1 MKSLYLPIFA
11 VIILSTSGI
20 VQGDAHA
27 QIGTPLK
34 LVSSPLKQFKS
45 GTPVDKIICL
55 QDFTLVIKTENG
67 YPACVKSQTV
77 QRLVE
82 LEWGT
87 VSTHQNTLV
96 AQNPSDANN
105 MFAFAFL
112 SKVSQQ
118 DKGNIFFSP
127 YSISNA
133 FSMVYEGARSTTASE
148 IQSVFHFIQDDTSRK
163 NYVSQINSEL
173 NSPSQQYKLSVANAL
188 WIQNDYPVL
197 PSYTDTL
204 KQYYTAN
211 ATNLD
216 LKNDSENSRKI
227 INTWV
232 ENKTNQKIVNLLPE
246 GSINKDTRVVLTN
259 AIYFKGNWTNQFE
272 ALDTS
277 NQNFTTSQDN
287 IVKVPMMTKTSSFP
301 YFEDSNMQAL
311 KMPYQGEHLSMIIL
325 LPKNNDLNELVNS
338 LSVEKLHQ
346 LNNNM
351 TIQSVSA
358 YIPKFTLDTKYTLND
373 YLSSMGMPSAFS
385 PVDADF
391 TGITG
396 NKDLSIS
403 TAVHQAFVKVDEK
416 GTEAAAAT
424 GAVTQATSLMLAKE
438 VFRADHPFA
447 FMIYD
452 DQTGLILFLGQVA
465 NPTA

>member
-1 MKSLYLPIFA
+1 MKSLYLPVYI
-11 VIILSTSGI
+11 VIILAASI

-27 QIGTPLK
+27 QISTSFK
-34 LVSSPLKQFKS
+34 LVSSPLEQFKS
-45 GTPVDKIICL
+45 GTSVDKIICL

-67 YPACVKSQTV
+67 YPACVKTQTA

-148 IQSVFHFIQDDTSRK
+148 MQSVFHFMQDDTSRK
-163 NYVSQINSEL
+163 NYVSQVNSEL
-173 NSPSQQYKLSVANAL
+173 SNPSQQYKLNVANAL

-197 PSYTDTL
+197 QSYTDTL
-204 KQYYTAN
+204 KQYYAAN

-232 ENKTNQKIVNLLPE
+232 ENKTNHKIVDLLPE

-272 ALDTS
+272 ASDTS
-277 NQNFTTSQDN
+277 NQNFTISQDN

-301 YFEDSNMQAL
+301 YFEDSSMQAL
-311 KMPYQGEHLSMIIL
+311 KMSYQGGHLSMIVL
-325 LPKNNDLNELVNS
+325 LPKDNDLSSLVNS

-351 TIQSVSA
+351 TTESVSA

-385 PVDADF
+385 PADADF

-396 NKDLSIS
+396 NKYLSIS

-424 GAVTQATSLMLAKE
+424 GAVAQATSLMLAKD
-438 VFRADHPFA
+438 VFKADHPFV
-447 FMIYD
+447 FIIYD
-452 DQTGLILFLGQVA
+452 DQTGLILFIGQVV
-465 NPTA
+465 NPAA

>member
-1 MKSLYLPIFA
+1 MKSLYLSVFVA
-11 VIILSTSGI
+11 IILAVSA

-27 QIGTPLK
+27 QIGTPIK
-34 LVSSPLKQFKS
+34 LVSSPLEQFKS

-67 YPACVKSQTV
+67 YPACVKSQTA

-87 VSTHQNTLV
+87 ISTHQNTLV
-96 AQNPSDANN
+96 AQNPSDSNN
-105 MFAFAFL
+105 MFAFALL

-148 IQSVFHFIQDDTSRK
+148 IQSVFHFIQDDASRK
-163 NYVSQINSEL
+163 NYVRQINSEI
-173 NSPSQQYKLSVANAL
+173 NNPSQQYKLNVANAL

-197 PSYTDTL
+197 QSYTDTL
-204 KQYYTAN
+204 EQYYTAN

-216 LKNDSENSRKI
+216 LKNDSENSRKT

-272 ALDTS
+272 ASDTS
-277 NQNFTTSQDN
+277 DQNFTISQDD
-287 IVKVPMMTKTSSFP
+287 IVKVPMMKKDTSFP

-311 KMPYQGEHLSMIIL
+311 KMPYQGGHLSMMIL
-325 LPKNNDLNELVNS
+325 LPKDNNLGSLVNS
-338 LSVEKLHQ
+338 LSVEKLRQ

-351 TIQSVSA
+351 TTESVSA
-358 YIPKFTLDTKYTLND
+358 YIPKFTLNTQYTLND

-385 PVDADF
+385 PIDADF

-424 GAVTQATSLMLAKE
+424 GTVFQATSLMLAKNI
-438 VFRADHPFA
+438 FKADHPFV

-452 DQTGLILFLGQVA
+452 DQTGLVLFIGQVV
-465 NPTA
+465 NPSA